1 MKFHKVLTI
10 GLFYFSVAFISCRAQ
25 EQKSHKKCQNTE
37 VTKELIKQELITQKE
52 QLNTVIHQNVL
63 KKTISNESF
72 ELFLKS
78 EGLSMMSK
86 IEIKSKKD
94 IIDFTKFFDSNDFE
108 YMRCQ
113 LKQNEIDNWK
123 QLIEKDYFKTNNS
136 NNKRL
141 SYSIPLFS
149 VNQNYALIYRET
161 IASGNLF
168 LLKRTNGKWEY
179 FAKQLVWI
187 D

>member
-1 MKFHKVLTI
+1 MKKTLI
-10 GLFYFSVAFISCRAQ
+10 LGLFYISVAFISCKAQ
-25 EQKSHKKCQNTE
+25 EQENYKKCQNTE
-37 VTKELIKQELITQKE
+37 VIKELIKQELITQKE
-52 QLNTVIHQNVL
+52 QFNTVIHQNVL
-63 KKTISNESF
+63 KKTISNENF
-72 ELFLKS
+72 ELYLKHES
-78 EGLSMMSK
+78 LSMMSK

-94 IIDFTKFFDSNDFE
+94 IIDFTKFFDNKDFE

-113 LKQNEIDNWK
+113 LRQNKIDNWK

-161 IASGNLF
+161 IASGSLF